1 MFCFDSSLI
10 LELLKENLLSPFVM
24 AFFLGI
30 IAVYL
35 KSDMK
40 LPDGVYVV
48 LSFFL
53 LFALGLKGG
62 SQLRETSLHKLLVPL
77 LGTFILG
84 CCLPFIAFFSA
95 RFSKLSQSDSAA
107 LAAHYGSV
115 SVVTVMAALV
125 FVERVGSPADGFMT
139 ALTAVLE
146 IPGIIIGLLLG
157 TVGKVSNLKS
167 STALNSKKSKSIA
180 QRVKALLVSKS
191 VFLLLGGM
199 FIGIICG
206 QKGLEPVKPFFFD
219 PFKGVLVLFL
229 LDMGILAGQR
239 LKDIGDFKKIV
250 LLFGICLPIINA
262 LVACFFAKCMSFS
275 VGNMCVFAC
284 MAASASYIAAPAAVR
299 MSLSQANPGI
309 YLTSAIAVTFP
320 FNLTVGIPMFYFL
333 SLYLQKCFY

>member
-1 MFCFDSSLI
+1 
-10 LELLKENLLSPFVM
+10 M

-30 IAVYL
+30 LAVYL

-62 SQLRETSLHKLLVPL
+62 AQLRETPLSNLIVPL
-77 LGTFILG
+77 LGTFIMG
-84 CCLPFIAFFSA
+84 CCLPLIAYFSA
-95 RFSKLSQSDSAA
+95 KFSKLAQSDAAA

-157 TVGKVSNLKS
+157 TVGKLNSLKS
-167 STALNSKKSKSIA
+167 SSHSKKSKSIL
-180 QRVKALLVSKS
+180 QRVKTLLVSKS

-199 FIGIICG
+199 FIGIVCG
-206 QKGLEPVKPFFFD
+206 QKGLEPVRPFFFD

-239 LKDIGDFKKIV
+239 LKDVGDFKKVV
-250 LLFGICLPIINA
+250 LIFGVCIPIINA
-262 LVACFFAKCMSFS
+262 FVACGFAKLMSFS
-275 VGNMCVFAC
+275 VGNMSVFAC

-299 MSLSQANPGI
+299 MTLPQANPGI

-320 FNLTVGIPMFYFL
+320 FNLTLGIPLYYFI